1 MRQNKGVMG
10 AIEINGPLRW
20 RTVVEIEFFADF
32 FPDFF
37 SVRLKKNEL
46 FGQKR
51 DFSIIRPILSVIL

>member
-20 RTVVEIEFFADF
+20 RTLVEIEFFADF
-32 FPDFF
+32 SPIF
-37 SVRLKKNEL
+37 SVFGLKNEL